1 MKMPDI
7 KRHYVVSMGKSV
19 MRIAG
24 YAALLES
31 IPIAV
36 IILILSEILGIVE
49 ENV

>member
-1 MKMPDI
+1 MPDI